1 MDFLKLVRARYSV
14 RQYQNRPVEP
24 EKVEQ
29 LLEAA
34 QAAPTAANCQ
44 PVRLLVVETPD
55 GRRRLAGA
63 AELYGAPLAVVVC
76 ADRSRAWKRPFD
88 GKQTTDIDASILTDH
103 MMLAA
108 SALGLGSVWICYF
121 QPEAVKAALGLPEH
135 LEPVNILAVGYADG
149 APASPERWRTERIP
163 LDELVLA
170 RAEADTPGMVL
181 PSRGCFGFSAV
192 QEKRRTGRGCGRY
205 APRPSS
211 RPEAPAPG
219 AAGCGGSPRSSG

>member
-121 QPEAVKAALGLPEH
+121 QPEAVKAALGLMGICGDDLRLPLTPMEPEQR
-135 LEPVNILAVGYADG
+135 ERLAEVMKRQGI
-149 APASPERWRTERIP
+149 S
-163 LDELVLA
+163 LKKELHNQTNL
-170 RAEADTPGMVL
+170 L
-181 PSRGCFGFSAV
+181 
-192 QEKRRTGRGCGRY
+192 
-205 APRPSS
+205 
-211 RPEAPAPG
+211 
-219 AAGCGGSPRSSG
+219 

>member
-44 PVRLLVVETPD
+44 PVRLLV
-55 GRRRLAGA
+55 AGA

-170 RAEADTPGMVL
+170 RA
-181 PSRGCFGFSAV
+181 
-192 QEKRRTGRGCGRY
+192 
-205 APRPSS
+205 
-211 RPEAPAPG
+211 
-219 AAGCGGSPRSSG
+219 

>member
-24 EKVEQ
+24 EKLERV
-29 LLEAA
+29 LEAA
-34 QAAPTAANCQ
+34 
-44 PVRLLVVETPD
+44 RLVETPD

-149 APASPERWRTERIP
+149 APASPERWRMERIP

-170 RAEADTPGMVL
+170 RA
-181 PSRGCFGFSAV
+181 
-192 QEKRRTGRGCGRY
+192 
-205 APRPSS
+205 
-211 RPEAPAPG
+211 
-219 AAGCGGSPRSSG
+219 

>member
-108 SALGLGSVWICYF
+108 TDLSLGSVWICRF
-121 QPEAVKAALGLPEH
+121 DPTVIREEFGLPET
-135 LEPVNILAVGYADG
+135 LVPVNILAVGH
-149 APASPERWRTERIP
+149 PAGELKSPDRHATERIP
-163 LDELVLA
+163 TSELVIHA
-170 RAEADTPGMVL
+170 
-181 PSRGCFGFSAV
+181 
-192 QEKRRTGRGCGRY
+192 
-205 APRPSS
+205 
-211 RPEAPAPG
+211 
-219 AAGCGGSPRSSG
+219 

>member
-44 PVRLLVVETPD
+44 PVRL
-55 GRRRLAGA
+55 LAGA

-170 RAEADTPGMVL
+170 RA
-181 PSRGCFGFSAV
+181 
-192 QEKRRTGRGCGRY
+192 
-205 APRPSS
+205 
-211 RPEAPAPG
+211 
-219 AAGCGGSPRSSG
+219 

>member
-34 QAAPTAANCQ
+34 QAAPTAANWAA
-44 PVRLLVVETPD
+44 LETPD

-121 QPEAVKAALGLPEH
+121 QPEAVKAALLEGQH

-170 RAEADTPGMVL
+170 RA
-181 PSRGCFGFSAV
+181 
-192 QEKRRTGRGCGRY
+192 
-205 APRPSS
+205 
-211 RPEAPAPG
+211 
-219 AAGCGGSPRSSG
+219 

>member
-1 MDFLKLVRARYSV
+1 MPAG
-14 RQYQNRPVEP
+14 
-24 EKVEQ
+24 
-29 LLEAA
+29 
-34 QAAPTAANCQ
+34 APAGGGDAG
-44 PVRLLVVETPD
+44 R
-55 GRRRLAGA
+55 RRRLAGA

-170 RAEADTPGMVL
+170 RA
-181 PSRGCFGFSAV
+181 
-192 QEKRRTGRGCGRY
+192 
-205 APRPSS
+205 
-211 RPEAPAPG
+211 
-219 AAGCGGSPRSSG
+219 

>member
-44 PVRLLVVETPD
+44 PVRLLVAETPD

-170 RAEADTPGMVL
+170 RASADTPGTVI
-181 PSRGCFGFSAV
+181 PSQGCFGFSAV

-205 APRPSS
+205 APRPS
-211 RPEAPAPG
+211 RRTEAPAPG
-219 AAGCGGSPRSSG
+219 AAGCGGNPRSSG

>member
-24 EKVEQ
+24 EKVEP

-44 PVRLLVVETPD
+44 PVRLLGVETPD

-63 AELYGAPLAVVVC
+63 VELYGAPLAVVVC

-103 MMLAA
+103 LMLAA

-135 LEPVNILAVGYADG
+135 LEPMNILAVGYADG

-170 RAEADTPGMVL
+170 RA
-181 PSRGCFGFSAV
+181 
-192 QEKRRTGRGCGRY
+192 
-205 APRPSS
+205 
-211 RPEAPAPG
+211 
-219 AAGCGGSPRSSG
+219 

>member
-149 APASPERWRTERIP
+149 APASPERLDPAFIRWIWDFHRTQRPRVLEL
-163 LDELVLA
+163 LDGWKGEAHIFRSPAQCAAFLA
-170 RAEADTPGMVL
+170 QQKNQNTPGM
-181 PSRGCFGFSAV
+181 
-192 QEKRRTGRGCGRY
+192 E
-205 APRPSS
+205 
-211 RPEAPAPG
+211 
-219 AAGCGGSPRSSG
+219 